1 MTNYPTD
8 LFPEAGGPTG
18 SPTLLSL
25 SLALVFKWEKL
36 NDFAEN
42 RELEGAV
49 DCIRRGSYLPRPFLT
64 SEFTYLLI
72 SLPSSSQ
79 CSTSFSAT
87 NQW

>member
-42 RELEGAV
+42 RELEGA
-49 DCIRRGSYLPRPFLT
+49 
-64 SEFTYLLI
+64 
-72 SLPSSSQ
+72 
-79 CSTSFSAT
+79 
-87 NQW
+87 